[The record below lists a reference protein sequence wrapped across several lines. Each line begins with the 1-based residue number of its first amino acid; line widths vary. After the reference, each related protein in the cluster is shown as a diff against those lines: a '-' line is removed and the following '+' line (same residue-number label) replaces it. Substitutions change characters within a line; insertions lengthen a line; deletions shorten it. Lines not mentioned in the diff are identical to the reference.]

1 MSLIHAI
8 AGSVANAA
16 GGFSLGGEM
25 WEQLDHATPADDTTD
40 VTFTSAGSASA
51 WSGYRDLFF
60 YIAAKSEQSTG
71 ETPICFELNGYDLAT
86 SSNRQYYNYRFN
98 NGVKGSSFTNFE
110 YSNIPAGTGSQYSQ
124 NFAWAAGVYSDFS
137 GVHCNTLF
145 TLFDINNNKTKYMRV
160 SGYTPGLDTST
171 SAQNVH
177 DYEGIW
183 TWYGTGGKN
192 SSVPAITQVNFFCK
206 ESGHEWGDGTVIS
219 LFGIKD
225 A

>member
-40 VTFTSAGSASA
+40 VTFTSGGAASA

-60 YIAAKSEQSTG
+60 YIAGKSEQSTG

-124 NFAWAAGVYSDFS
+124 NFAWVAGVSGDFS

-145 TLFDINNNKTKYMRV
+145 TLFDINNNKTK
-160 SGYTPGLDTST
+160 
-171 SAQNVH
+171 
-177 DYEGIW
+177 
-183 TWYGTGGKN
+183 
-192 SSVPAITQVNFFCK
+192 
-206 ESGHEWGDGTVIS
+206 
-219 LFGIKD
+219 
-225 A
+225 